1 MAIQNSPA
9 AFRFAGDALR
19 GNPTVAGLAAKLD
32 PLNLEFVAENLKVPW
47 GKKWGLV
54 GNGTGVA
61 FAPKPVGVAFAPKPS
76 GSKLF

>member
-19 GNPTVAGLAAKLD
+19 GNPTVAGLAARLD

-47 GKKWGLV
+47 GKLGVGWGMGGLWCFFL
-54 GNGTGVA
+54 G
-61 FAPKPVGVAFAPKPS
+61 
-76 GSKLF
+76 KLG